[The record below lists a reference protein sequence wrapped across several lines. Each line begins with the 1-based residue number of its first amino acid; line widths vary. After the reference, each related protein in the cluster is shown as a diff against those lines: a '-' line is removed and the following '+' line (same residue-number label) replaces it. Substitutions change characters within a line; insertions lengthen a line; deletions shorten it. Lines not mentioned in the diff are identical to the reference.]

1 MGWGGAFWR
10 LKRPRLSLASL
21 DPLSQTG
28 ERREFNV
35 IMKEIKWKRK
45 DSHLIG
51 WGPETCKGNSL
62 GQNLEGD

>member
-45 DSHLIG
+45 GFPLDRVG
-51 WGPETCKGNSL
+51 AR
-62 GQNLEGD
+62 NLQR